1 MPRPGQKILVTF
13 YQSQLQAA
21 QLLAPTRYVGSVLQT
36 SYICISIYTHTVN
49 CHWKV
54 SPCFHRQKILT
65 FIAFKRNVRKNTYH
79 SDSFFSHQ
87 EARYSQSV
95 TFWNY
100 EVLRSLCNAIQSF
113 FKGLFTRI
121 KQETSLAFGSS
132 PPSDCTSLAG
142 KFKLRISWILCSSF

>member
-13 YQSQLQAA
+13 YQNQLQAA
-21 QLLAPTRYVGSVLQT
+21 QLLAPT
-36 SYICISIYTHTVN
+36 
-49 CHWKV
+49 
-54 SPCFHRQKILT
+54 RQKILT

-142 KFKLRISWILCSSF
+142 KFKLRIS

>member
-13 YQSQLQAA
+13 YQNQPQIAR
-21 QLLAPTRYVGSVLQT
+21 LLALTRYVGSILQT
-36 SYICISIYTHTVN
+36 YVYISIYTHTCAVN

-65 FIAFKRNVRKNTYH
+65 FTAITTNVSKSTYH
-79 SDSFFSHQ
+79 WVFFSTKM
-87 EARYSQSV
+87 ARYSPSV

-100 EVLRSLCNAIQSF
+100 EVLRRLCNAIHSF
-113 FKGLFTRI
+113 FKELFTRI

-132 PPSDCTSLAG
+132 PPSDLLHFSCWE
-142 KFKLRISWILCSSF
+142 I